1 MEKKKTVCYV
11 KKEHKIIPF
20 RWGFDVIN
28 PLLTDIWNNLCYIR
42 RRLLLSAD
50 IQQISKYPM
59 ARFNLR
65 KFSGAG
71 KKSALSDPGVLL
83 SL

>member
-1 MEKKKTVCYV
+1 MENGKKTQFVMS
-11 KKEHKIIPF
+11 KKEHKIVSF
-20 RWGFDVIN
+20 RCGFDVIN

-50 IQQISKYPM
+50 IQQISKYHM

-65 KFSGAG
+65 KISGAG
-71 KKSALSDPGVLL
+71 KKKVY
-83 SL
+83 